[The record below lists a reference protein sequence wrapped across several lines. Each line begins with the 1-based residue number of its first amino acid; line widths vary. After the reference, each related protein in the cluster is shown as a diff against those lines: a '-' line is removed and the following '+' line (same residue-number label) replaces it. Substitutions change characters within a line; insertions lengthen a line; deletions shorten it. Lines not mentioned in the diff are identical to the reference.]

1 MVATFTLCSEQLS
14 AQYHYDYGMR
24 AVKTVI
30 TTAGNLKRSDPNG
43 DELQLI
49 LRAIQDVNLPK
60 FLAQDLPLFDGII
73 SDLFPGI
80 DRPDIDYGALLQ
92 ALKLSCEQCGL
103 QPVPFFLGKN
113 IQLYET
119 LVVRHGL
126 MVVGPTGAGKST
138 FKIEK
143 LKM

>member
-1 MVATFTLCSEQLS
+1 MILLRTLLHYYTFLNILFFILTS
-14 AQYHYDYGMR
+14 
-24 AVKTVI
+24 
-30 TTAGNLKRSDPNG
+30 NF
-43 DELQLI
+43 LI
-49 LRAIQDVNLPK
+49 Y
-60 FLAQDLPLFDGII
+60 

-92 ALKLSCEQCGL
+92 ALKLSCEKCGL

-138 FKIEK
+138 FKIK
-143 LKM
+143 TLRM